1 MQLIVGFCD
10 DCLQR
15 CDGSRMEFLIEVRGR
30 GGSVVVVAPANN
42 AYLDNRAML
51 VEQIPVGLEISQIEK
66 GNIGAQL

>member
-1 MQLIVGFCD
+1 
-10 DCLQR
+10 
-15 CDGSRMEFLIEVRGR
+15 MEFLIEVRGR